1 MNSIYMPVRPAKT
14 HQIIARQIL
23 INLSSLLNLKEWQPI
38 QEAALRD
45 DDERSLSADV
55 TVFDKEETAKVCIEI
70 YKKPFSDN
78 AKQKR
83 YEELINYYPDL
94 EEIFFVVYKPLLE
107 YFDYDIQGWYKI
119 TPNQEGI
126 IESDFSDCLNLH
138 IGVFNE

>member
-1 MNSIYMPVRPAKT
+1 MPVRPAKT

-23 INLSSLLNLKEWQPI
+23 INLTHRLNLNEWQPI

-45 DDERSLSADV
+45 DDDKSLSADI

-78 AKQKR
+78 AKVKR
-83 YEELINYYPDL
+83 YAELINYYPDL

-107 YFDYDIQGWYKI
+107 YYDFQIQGWYKI
-119 TPNQEGI
+119 TPINEV
-126 IESDFSDCLNLH
+126 IEASNYSDSLKMAID
-138 IGVFNE
+138 I